1 MTRDIMGDGVPPRT
15 KTSPARDGAWLR
27 GSVAGVTHEK
37 TGVCGA
43 CFKLRPSETT
53 TYAGDWREE
62 GARWSVSRVLSPP
75 SRTMDDHSSG
85 TRLATRLTRPTRA
98 ARRKNL
104 CADAERTNPPRSPA
118 APIRSCSRW
127 GLPCRP
133 RCRGR
138 GALLPHPFTLTR
150 QGCGTTGVPIRP
162 SGLFS
167 VALSL
172 GFDPRRPLAG
182 TAFPWSPDFP
192 RFGLRPNRG
201 RPTIWRGGVWG
212 FRRIEASGSGD
223 AIRDGFHRPAS
234 SAPASGGQFPD
245 AMPQSAA
252 TASMRA
258 RVPESAS
265 PETVSCRQWRWKAER
280 TISGRPG
287 STG

>member
-1 MTRDIMGDGVPPRT
+1 MTRDIMGDGAPPRT

-27 GSVAGVTHEK
+27 VSVAGVTHEK

-53 TYAGDWREE
+53 TYAGDSWGR

-75 SRTMDDHSSG
+75 SRTVDDHSSG
-85 TRLATRLTRPTRA
+85 TRLAARLTRPTRA
-98 ARRKNL
+98 ARRKNP
-104 CADAERTNPPRSPA
+104 CAGAERTNPPRSPA

-127 GLPCRP
+127 GLPCRS

-138 GALLPHPFTLTR
+138 GALLPHLFTLTR
-150 QGCGTTGVPIRP
+150 QGCGATGAPVRP
-162 SGLFS
+162 GGLFS

-182 TAFPWSPDFP
+182 TASPWSPDFP
-192 RFGLRPNRG
+192 RFGLSPDRG

-212 FRRIEASGSGD
+212 FRRIEASGAAARRQSRG
-223 AIRDGFHRPAS
+223 
-234 SAPASGGQFPD
+234 

-258 RVPESAS
+258 SVPESAS
-265 PETVSCRQWRWKAER
+265 PETVSCRQWRWKADS
-280 TISGRPG
+280 TTSGRSA